1 MSAHDWQKSSYSHE
15 GTNCVYVAAGSP
27 DVIKLRES
35 DTPDVIL
42 TTTPV
47 GLQTFIAAAKA
58 GRFDQ
63 LTSRR

>member
-15 GTNCVYVAAGSP
+15 GATCVYVAADSP

-42 TTTPV
+42 TTTPA
-47 GLQTFIAAAKA
+47 GLHTFIAAAKA
-58 GRFDQ
+58 GAFDH
-63 LTSRR
+63 LTTRP